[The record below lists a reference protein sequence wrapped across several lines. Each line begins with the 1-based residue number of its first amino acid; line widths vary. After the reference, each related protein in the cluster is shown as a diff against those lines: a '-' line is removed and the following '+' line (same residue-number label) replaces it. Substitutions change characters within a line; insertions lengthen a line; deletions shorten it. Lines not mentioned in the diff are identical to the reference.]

1 MGSRRKWLRT
11 EGIMSKIILSSVLL
25 SQGIVITRFRIA
37 LIFQTKLFSLAS
49 ADQIKSIIC
58 DGVIEEI
65 DATERIIIVSSQ
77 VRRLRVY
84 EF

>member
-1 MGSRRKWLRT
+1 
-11 EGIMSKIILSSVLL
+11 MSKIILSSVLL